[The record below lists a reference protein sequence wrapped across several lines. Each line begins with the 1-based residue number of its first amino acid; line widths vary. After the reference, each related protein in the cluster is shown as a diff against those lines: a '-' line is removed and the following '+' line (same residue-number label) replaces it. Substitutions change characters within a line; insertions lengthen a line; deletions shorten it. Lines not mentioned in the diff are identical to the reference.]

1 MSNKDVVDPITLRN
15 ALGCFTTGVTVVT
28 TCNDGVDA
36 GVTVNSFNSVSLDPP
51 MVLWSLA
58 KSAGSFNTYHTADHF
73 AVHILAADQEPISQ
87 RFATRGIEKLAEVDF
102 HRGVGEVPILDGCS
116 AVFHCKTVYRY
127 EGGDHEIYVG
137 QVEKLEHF
145 DRKALVFHGGKYALA
160 VPKIKPEPV
169 VDDGRSRGFSA
180 NSLTYLMGLVYF
192 QLMKRASAELQKRGI
207 TETEMAVLNILAI
220 ETKRSAAEINS
231 LVQVS
236 GYRVDDAV
244 LEDMATKKLIAL
256 MDGGDALRATLL
268 DAGSALL
275 REHLAFIQ
283 ALEDDALPDEAYA
296 ETVLAK
302 DLLKAT
308 ARKLLQAD

>member
-1 MSNKDVVDPITLRN
+1 MTKEQTVDPMALRN
-15 ALGCFTTGVTVVT
+15 AMGCFTTGVTVVT
-28 TCNDGVDA
+28 TNNDGVDA

-58 KSAGSFNTYHTADHF
+58 KSAGSFQTYHTAEHF
-73 AVHILAADQEPISQ
+73 AVHILAADQEPLSQ
-87 RFATRGIEKLAEVDF
+87 RFATRGIDKFAEVDF
-102 HRGVGEVPILDGCS
+102 HRGVGDVPILDGCS

-160 VPKIKPEPV
+160 VPKKKPEAV
-169 VDDGRSRGFSA
+169 ADDVRSRGFSA

-220 ETKRSAAEINS
+220 EDTRSAAEIDS

-236 GYRVDDAV
+236 GYRVDDVV
-244 LEDMATKKLIAL
+244 LRDMAEKKLIAL
-256 MDGGDALRATLL
+256 IEGDDILRATLL
-268 DAGSALL
+268 DAG
-275 REHLAFIQ
+275 RELQLEQLAFIQ

-302 DLLKAT
+302 ELLKAT
-308 ARKLLQAD
+308 ARKLLQPL

>member
-1 MSNKDVVDPITLRN
+1 MTKNDVVDPMALRN

-87 RFATRGIEKLAEVDF
+87 RFATRGIDKFAEVDF
-102 HRGVGEVPILDGCS
+102 HRGVGGVPILDGCS

-137 QVEKLEHF
+137 HVEKLEHF

-160 VPKIKPEPV
+160 VPKKKPEAL
-169 VDDGRSRGFSA
+169 VDDVRSRGFSA

-192 QLMKRASAELQKRGI
+192 QLMKRASTELKKRGI

-220 ETKRSAAEINS
+220 EDKRTAAEIDS

-244 LEDMATKKLIAL
+244 LRAMAEKKLL
-256 MDGGDALRATLL
+256 SLTDDDGVLRSTLQ
-268 DAGSALL
+268 DAG
-275 REHLAFIQ
+275 RELQLEQLAFIQ

-308 ARKLLQAD
+308 ARKLLQAE

>member
-1 MSNKDVVDPITLRN
+1 MTKEQTVDPMALRN
-15 ALGCFTTGVTVVT
+15 AMGCFTTGVTIVT
-28 TCNDGVDA
+28 TNNDGVDA

-58 KSAGSFNTYHTADHF
+58 KSAGSFQTYHTAEHF
-73 AVHILAADQEPISQ
+73 AVHILAADQEPLSQ
-87 RFATRGIEKLAEVDF
+87 RFATRGIDKFAEVDF
-102 HRGVGEVPILDGCS
+102 HRGVGDVPILDGCS

-160 VPKIKPEPV
+160 VPKKKPEAV
-169 VDDGRSRGFSA
+169 VDDVRSRGFSA

-220 ETKRSAAEINS
+220 EDTRSAAEIDS

-236 GYRVDDAV
+236 GYRVDDVV
-244 LEDMATKKLIAL
+244 LRDMAEKKLIAL
-256 MDGGDALRATLL
+256 IEGDDILRATLL
-268 DAGSALL
+268 DAG
-275 REHLAFIQ
+275 RELQLEQLAFIQ

-302 DLLKAT
+302 ELLKAT
-308 ARKLLQAD
+308 ARKLLQPL

>member
-1 MSNKDVVDPITLRN
+1 MAKEQTVDPMALRN
-15 ALGCFTTGVTVVT
+15 AMGCFTTGVTVVT
-28 TCNDGVDA
+28 TNNDGVDA

-58 KSAGSFNTYHTADHF
+58 KSAGSFQTYHTAEHF
-73 AVHILAADQEPISQ
+73 AVHILAADQEPLSQ
-87 RFATRGIEKLAEVDF
+87 RFATRGIDKFAEVDF
-102 HRGVGEVPILDGCS
+102 HRGVGDVPILDGCS

-160 VPKIKPEPV
+160 VPKKKPEAV
-169 VDDGRSRGFSA
+169 VDDVRSRGFSA

-192 QLMKRASAELQKRGI
+192 QLMKRASAELKKRGI

-220 ETKRSAAEINS
+220 EDTRSAAEIDS

-236 GYRVDDAV
+236 GYRVDDVV
-244 LEDMATKKLIAL
+244 LRDMAEKKLIAL
-256 MDGGDALRATLL
+256 IEGDDILRATLL
-268 DAGSALL
+268 DAG
-275 REHLAFIQ
+275 RELQLEQLAFIQ

-302 DLLKAT
+302 ELLKAT
-308 ARKLLQAD
+308 ARKLLQPL

>member
-1 MSNKDVVDPITLRN
+1 MTKNDIVDPMALRN

-58 KSAGSFNTYHTADHF
+58 KSAGSFNTYHSADHF
-73 AVHILAADQEPISQ
+73 AVHILAADQESLSQ
-87 RFATRGIEKLAEVDF
+87 RFATRGIDKFAEVDF
-102 HRGVGEVPILDGCS
+102 HRGVGDVPILDGCS

-137 QVEKLEHF
+137 HVEKLEHF

-160 VPKIKPEPV
+160 VPKKKPEAL
-169 VDDGRSRGFSA
+169 VDDVRSRGFSA

-192 QLMKRASAELQKRGI
+192 QLMKRASTELKKRGI

-220 ETKRSAAEINS
+220 EDKRTAAEIDS

-244 LEDMATKKLIAL
+244 LRAMAEKKLL
-256 MDGGDALRATLL
+256 SLTDNGGILRGTLQ
-268 DAGSALL
+268 DAG
-275 REHLAFIQ
+275 RELQLEQLAFIQ

>member
-1 MSNKDVVDPITLRN
+1 MTKEQTVDPMALRN
-15 ALGCFTTGVTVVT
+15 AMGCFTTGVTVVT
-28 TCNDGVDA
+28 TNNDGVDA

-58 KSAGSFNTYHTADHF
+58 KSAGSFQTYHTAEHF
-73 AVHILAADQEPISQ
+73 AVHILAADQEPLSQ
-87 RFATRGIEKLAEVDF
+87 RFATRGIDKFAEVDF
-102 HRGVGEVPILDGCS
+102 HRGVGDVPILDGCS

-160 VPKIKPEPV
+160 VPKKKPEAV
-169 VDDGRSRGFSA
+169 VDDVRSRGFSA

-220 ETKRSAAEINS
+220 EDTRSAAEIDS

-236 GYRVDDAV
+236 GYRVDDVV
-244 LEDMATKKLIAL
+244 LRDMAEKKLIAL
-256 MDGGDALRATLL
+256 IEGDDILRATLL
-268 DAGSALL
+268 DAG
-275 REHLAFIQ
+275 RELQLEQLAFIQ

-302 DLLKAT
+302 ELLKAT
-308 ARKLLQAD
+308 ARKLLQPL

>member
-1 MSNKDVVDPITLRN
+1 MSKEQAVEPMPLRN

-28 TCNDGVDA
+28 TTNDGVDA

-58 KSAGSFNTYHTADHF
+58 KSAGSFHTYHTADHF
-73 AVHILAADQEPISQ
+73 AVHILAADQEPLSQ
-87 RFATRGIEKLAEVDF
+87 RFATRGIDKFAGVEF
-102 HRGVGEVPILDGCS
+102 HRGVGDVPILDGCS

-137 QVEKLEHF
+137 QVERLEHF

-160 VPKIKPEPV
+160 VPKKKPEPV
-169 VDDGRSRGFSA
+169 EDDVRSRGFSA

-192 QLMKRASAELQKRGI
+192 QLMKRSAVELQKRDV

-220 ETKRSAAEINS
+220 EDRRSAAEIDNYI
-231 LVQVS
+231 QVS

-244 LEDMATKKLIAL
+244 LRNMAAKDLISLAE
-256 MDGGDALRATLL
+256 GGDTLRASLL
-268 DAGSALL
+268 DKG
-275 REHLAFIQ
+275 RELQLEQVAFIQ
-283 ALEDDALPDEAYA
+283 ALEDDALPEEAYA

-302 DLLKAT
+302 ELLKAT
-308 ARKLLQAD
+308 ARKLLQGR